1 MSEDAPEAH
10 LRAMQALARQPD
22 DPEIAMSVSWVNG
35 DVTVGVTVTDDDAS
49 VFFNGAS
56 EPLLGFSDA
65 EDLLR
70 RIFADEIA
78 CVTGYHREQF
88 VFCRLAPADK
98 VAEQLPNARS
108 RASQL
113 KLRGQITIST
123 WSRGVLA
130 ENE

>member
-1 MSEDAPEAH
+1 
-10 LRAMQALARQPD
+10 MQALARKFPD

-70 RIFADEIA
+70 RIFADEIV

-98 VAEQLPNARS
+98 VAERLPAPGLVGLTETER
-108 RASQL
+108 
-113 KLRGQITIST
+113 TDHMVVET

-130 ENE
+130 EKE